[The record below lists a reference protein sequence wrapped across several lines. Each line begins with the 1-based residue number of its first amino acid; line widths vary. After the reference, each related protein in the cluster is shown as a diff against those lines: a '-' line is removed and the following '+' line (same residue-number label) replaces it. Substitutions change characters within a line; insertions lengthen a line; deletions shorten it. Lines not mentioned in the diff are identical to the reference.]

1 MVPRAPSAQHAF
13 ICRRAMSR
21 RKARRSP
28 RRWIS
33 STMVF
38 WRRWISTR
46 VARSPSVWG
55 RSTIM
60 WDGYCL
66 PPTCTTIRR
75 ASIRP
80 KTCSAISPRRGMRS
94 ERMEPESDM
103 GATPASTVLEGYA
116 QLRRQIAIM
125 LELARAAEWDA
136 LLERQSGYLELG
148 DRVRLL
154 DGQGE
159 LDQQAAQRKAELLEA
174 ILTDDLAIR
183 ELLLARREELGQLME
198 SSRRQRALN
207 RSYGKQADNGHP
219 LMPETP

>member
-1 MVPRAPSAQHAF
+1 
-13 ICRRAMSR
+13 
-21 RKARRSP
+21 
-28 RRWIS
+28 
-33 STMVF
+33 
-38 WRRWISTR
+38 
-46 VARSPSVWG
+46 
-55 RSTIM
+55 
-60 WDGYCL
+60 
-66 PPTCTTIRR
+66 
-75 ASIRP
+75 
-80 KTCSAISPRRGMRS
+80 
-94 ERMEPESDM
+94 MEPESDM